1 MKPGIRIQLIVIVM
15 ATTLLSISALAQEK
29 KVEKVSILT
38 SAVCGDCKV
47 RIENGLAYT
56 KGIKDV
62 NLDLETKVAT
72 VKYSTSRTSVDEI
85 RKAISKLG
93 YDADDVP
100 ADSVAYS
107 KLPACC
113 KKDAKPH

>member
-1 MKPGIRIQLIVIVM
+1 MKPKIRFQ
-15 ATTLLSISALAQEK
+15 SIMLMIAFIFFSTSILAQEK
-29 KVEKVSILT
+29 KVEKISIKT
-38 SAVCGDCKV
+38 SAVCGDCKT

-56 KGIKDV
+56 KGVKDV
-62 NLDLETKVAT
+62 NLDLETKIAE
-72 VKYSTSRTSVDEI
+72 VKYSTSKTAPEEI

-93 YDADDVP
+93 YDADDIP